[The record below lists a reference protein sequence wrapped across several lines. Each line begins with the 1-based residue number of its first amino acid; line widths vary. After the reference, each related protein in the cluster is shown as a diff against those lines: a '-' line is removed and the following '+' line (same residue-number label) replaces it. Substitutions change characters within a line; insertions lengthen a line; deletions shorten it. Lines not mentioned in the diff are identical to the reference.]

1 MVRQSQS
8 LKRMFVS
15 GVLFLGLSIVGVP
28 VLATGLDDLVL
39 EALNNNPDLAA
50 MKARWEQNS
59 YRAPQVGSLNDPILS
74 LTLSNYPH
82 DDFSRDTTPM
92 TGNEVKLAQMFPF
105 PGKLE
110 NRSALAQEQAKWFK
124 AAYYDSHYQLARKV
138 KDAWYRLYFKQMA
151 IGVVERNMKL
161 VDDIIRLTEV
171 RYETGSGLQQDVLK
185 AQVKRS
191 RLMDQLI
198 SLQQQKRVIEAELN
212 RLLNRPAGTFE
223 VPGKL
228 NLPRTEITLDEF
240 QRSGVEKRPMNAAYQ
255 ALVKRY
261 RYQKKLAAL
270 DDYPDVTLWGS
281 WRFRDSNLPDE
292 GTDFV
297 SAGVSFNLPV
307 YREKRRAAV
316 AEADAALRMAEYQT
330 MGFRSSVSES
340 IQKAYARM
348 QETLEQ
354 SELYSEGI
362 IPQTSQSFQSALGAY
377 QVGKV
382 AFVSLLDALM
392 TTFKAEMDYYRV
404 SSEYLRS
411 LAWLEAESTLPL
423 IGLPVVI
430 NQDHAGYKE
439 NADQRTP

>member
-1 MVRQSQS
+1 MVRTSQS
-8 LKRMFVS
+8 LKIILTT
-15 GVLFLGLSIVGVP
+15 GVLFSGLLSLVTP
-28 VLATGLDDLVL
+28 LYATGLDELVQ
-39 EALNNNPDLAA
+39 EALNNNPDLAE
-50 MKARWEQNS
+50 MKSRWEQSS
-59 YRAPQVGSLNDPILS
+59 YKAPQVGSLNDPIFS
-74 LTLSNYPH
+74 FAFSNYPN
-82 DDFSRDTTPM
+82 DDFSSDTAPM
-92 TGNEVKLAQMFPF
+92 TGNEVKLSQMFPF

-110 NRSALAQEQAKWFK
+110 NRSALAREQAKWFE

-138 KDAWYRLYFKQMA
+138 KDAWYRLYYKQMS

-171 RYETGSGLQQDVLK
+171 RYETGDGLQQDVLK

-191 RLMDQLI
+191 GLMDQLI
-198 SLQQQKRVIEAELN
+198 SLQQQKSVIEFELN
-212 RLLNRPAGTFE
+212 RLLNRTAGSFV
-223 VPGKL
+223 VPGNL
-228 NLPRTEITLDEF
+228 ELPRTDVTLDEF
-240 QRSGVEKRPMNAAYQ
+240 QRAGLEKRPMNAAYQ

-261 RYQKKLAAL
+261 RYQKKLADL

-281 WRFRDSNLPDE
+281 WRFRDDNLPDE

-297 SAGVSFNLPV
+297 SAGVSFNLPI
-307 YREKRRAAV
+307 YRDKRRAAV

-330 MGFRSSVSES
+330 MGFRNSVSES

-382 AFVSLLDALM
+382 AFISLLDALL

-430 NQDHAGYKE
+430 DEDHAGYKV
-439 NADQRTP
+439 NVDQRTP

>member
-1 MVRQSQS
+1 MSQS
-8 LKRMFVS
+8 LKKMLAF
-15 GVLFLGLSIVGVP
+15 GVLFFGLSISGNP
-28 VLATGLDDLVL
+28 ALAMDLDELVQ
-39 EALNNNPDLAA
+39 EALDNNPDLAV

-59 YRAPQVGSLNDPILS
+59 YKAPQVGSLNDPILS
-74 LTLSNYPH
+74 FALSNYPS
-82 DDFSRDTTPM
+82 DDFSSDTTPM
-92 TGNEVKLAQMFPF
+92 TGNEVKLSQMFPF

-110 NRSALAQEQAKWFK
+110 NRAALATEQAKWFE
-124 AAYYDSHYQLARKV
+124 AAYYDTHYQVARKV

-171 RYETGSGLQQDVLK
+171 RYETGEGLQQDVLK
-185 AQVKRS
+185 AQVNRS
-191 RLMDQLI
+191 NLMEQLI
-198 SLQQQKRVIEAELN
+198 SLQQQKAIVEAELN
-212 RLLNRPAGTFE
+212 RLLNRPGGTFE
-223 VPGKL
+223 LPG
-228 NLPRTEITLDEF
+228 NLELPTTDQGLDEL
-240 QRSGVEKRPMNAAYQ
+240 QRAGLEKRPMNAAYQ

-261 RYQKKLAAL
+261 RYQKKLAEL

-281 WRFRDSNLPDE
+281 WRFRDDNLPDG

-307 YREKRRAAV
+307 YRDKRRAAI
-316 AEADAALRMAEYQT
+316 AEAGAALRMAEYQT

-348 QETLEQ
+348 QETHKQ
-354 SELYSEGI
+354 SELYSGGI

-382 AFVSLLDALM
+382 AFISLLDALM

-404 SSEYLRS
+404 SSEYMRS

-423 IGLPVVI
+423 IGEPLQIEPR
-430 NQDHAGYKE
+430 QA
-439 NADQRTP
+439 NAPIK